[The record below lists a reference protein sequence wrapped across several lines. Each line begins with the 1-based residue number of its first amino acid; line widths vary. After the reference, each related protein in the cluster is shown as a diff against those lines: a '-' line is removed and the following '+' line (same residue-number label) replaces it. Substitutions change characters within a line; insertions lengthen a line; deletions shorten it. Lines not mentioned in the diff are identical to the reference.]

1 MFWVC
6 CSEAPQRLMGCDA
19 PAAITY
25 NQLTVTVSRLPKY
38 HTPWCLSS
46 VFFFFAKWLC
56 FSATLQ
62 KVCSSDVTVLK
73 YCSIIFFN
81 WMASVACTGFLALT
95 DYRDIK
101 SWFSVSCCHVSL
113 KAGWM
118 GFAICGRGWQG
129 LCPSWVTGH
138 IPAVQQEPMGG
149 AVPAIMDCIKTGWWF
164 WNIRI
169 LVAFSLF
176 LKIMKT
182 KSCLTTQW
190 RQQGIL

>member
-6 CSEAPQRLMGCDA
+6 CREAPQRLMGCDA

-46 VFFFFAKWLC
+46 AFFFAKWLF

-62 KVCSSDVTVLK
+62 KVCSSDATVLQ
-73 YCSIIFFN
+73 YRSIIFFN

-118 GFAICGRGWQG
+118 GFAIRGRGWQS

-138 IPAVQQEPMGG
+138 IPVVQQEHMGGLGGG
-149 AVPAIMDCIKTGWWF
+149 AVPAIMDCIRLEGDSEISEFLLHSLCF
-164 WNIRI
+164 W
-169 LVAFSLF
+169 
-176 LKIMKT
+176 K
-182 KSCLTTQW
+182 
-190 RQQGIL
+190 